1 MANIYLGEN
10 SWRAQHGET
19 YCRGRGVNA
28 ATAGCILRL
37 ITQELRR
44 GWTYDKRTGERIKMT
59 PRLALKRA
67 RYLITLARRHYG
79 AEEARRVA
87 QLVKRFLRTLKVKT
101 AF

>member
-1 MANIYLGEN
+1 MPNIYLGEN
-10 SWRAQHGET
+10 SWRAQRGEA
-19 YCRGRGVNA
+19 YCRGRGVSA
-28 ATAGCILRL
+28 TTAGCILRL
-37 ITQELRR
+37 IAQELRR

-87 QLVKRFLRTLKVKT
+87 QLVKRFLRRLKAKT